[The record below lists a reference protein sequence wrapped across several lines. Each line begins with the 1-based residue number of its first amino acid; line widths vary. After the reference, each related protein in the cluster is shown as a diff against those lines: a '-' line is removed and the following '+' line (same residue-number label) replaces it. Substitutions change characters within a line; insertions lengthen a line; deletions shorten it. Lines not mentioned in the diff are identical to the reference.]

1 MYHEKVDVLA
11 LCGIQMKGKE
21 RVIQFGSD
29 QKNVCQVLVDGERRM
44 TLLISH
50 EVQPCVLECKV

>member
-21 RVIQFGSD
+21 RVKQFGSD
-29 QKNVCQVLVDGERRM
+29 QKNVCQVLVDE
-44 TLLISH
+44 
-50 EVQPCVLECKV
+50 E